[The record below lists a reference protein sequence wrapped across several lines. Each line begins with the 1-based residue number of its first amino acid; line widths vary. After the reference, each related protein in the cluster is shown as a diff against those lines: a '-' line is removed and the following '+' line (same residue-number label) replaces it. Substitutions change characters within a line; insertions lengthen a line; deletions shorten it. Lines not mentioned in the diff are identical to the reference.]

1 MTIKHLIIPGG
12 GANFPI
18 LLGAMKK
25 LNQEG
30 YWNYDDIKSIHCTSC
45 GSLISLIMIL
55 SKNWDDIYEY
65 IINRPWNNVYEITP
79 EMMFGAYMK
88 KGIIDISHFEKSL
101 EPFFSVRDW
110 NINITMK
117 EVYDITN
124 IEINMYVTNFYEMK
138 SEVFNYKTQPN
149 LPILKAVS
157 MSAALPPVV
166 APTMLNGILYVDGGL
181 LANNPIKQG
190 LEAID
195 KSEHKDILGF
205 SVNHPH
211 DLYTNITDDS
221 NILQYMS
228 QLLSKL
234 AWRCDPTSSING
246 GPPKIQNTV
255 EVTFC
260 SVTKTDV
267 WVNLVMSPEYRKER
281 LSAGENYAQ
290 LFLNYNKKEK

>member
-18 LLGAMKK
+18 LLGALKK
-25 LNQEG
+25 LNKEG
-30 YWNYDDIKSIHCTSC
+30 YWKYDDIKSIHCTSC
-45 GSLISLIMIL
+45 GSLISLIMLL
-55 SKNWDDIYEY
+55 SRNWEDIYEY
-65 IINRPWNNVYEITP
+65 IINRPWHNVYEITP
-79 EMMFGAYMK
+79 EMMFGAYTK
-88 KGIIDISHFEKSL
+88 KGIIDISHFEKSFG
-101 EPFFSVRDW
+101 PFFSVKDW
-110 NINITMK
+110 DINITMK

-138 SEVFNYKTQPN
+138 SEVFNYKTQPD

-157 MSAALPPVV
+157 ISSALPPVV
-166 APTMLNGILYVDGGL
+166 VPTMLNDILYVDGGL

-195 KSEHKDILGF
+195 KDEHKDILGF
-205 SVNHPH
+205 SVNHPQ
-211 DLYTNITDDS
+211 DLYNNITDDS
-221 NILQYMS
+221 NILEYMS

-246 GPPKIQNTV
+246 GPPDIDNKV

-267 WVNLVMSPEYRKER
+267 WVNLVTSSKYRKER
-281 LSAGENYAQ
+281 LAAGENYAQ

>member
-18 LLGAMKK
+18 LLGALKK
-25 LNQEG
+25 LNKEG
-30 YWNYDDIKSIHCTSC
+30 YWKYDDIKSIHCTSC
-45 GSLISLIMIL
+45 GSLISLIMLL
-55 SKNWDDIYEY
+55 SRNWEDIYEY
-65 IINRPWNNVYEITP
+65 IINRPWHNVYEITP
-79 EMMFGAYMK
+79 EMMFGAYTK
-88 KGIIDISHFEKSL
+88 KGIIDISHFEKSF
-101 EPFFSVRDW
+101 EPFFSVKDW
-110 NINITMK
+110 DINITMK

-138 SEVFNYKTQPN
+138 SEVFNYKTQPD

-166 APTMLNGILYVDGGL
+166 APTMLNDVLYVDGGL

-190 LEAID
+190 LEVID
-195 KSEHKDILGF
+195 EDEHKDILGF
-205 SVNHPH
+205 SVNHPQ
-211 DLYTNITDDS
+211 DLYNNITNDS
-221 NILQYMS
+221 NILEYMS

-246 GPPKIQNTV
+246 GPPDIDNKV

-260 SVTKTDV
+260 SVTKTDI
-267 WVNLVMSPEYRKER
+267 WVNLVTSSKYRKER
-281 LSAGENYAQ
+281 LAAGENYAQ